1 MTDRFRTP
9 RLAALHDLEQS
20 FREHCSGR
28 PVQGAPR
35 RWLRRLS
42 VIVRHRVVRR
52 TLMAVTGLL
61 LLAALGAGGLWW
73 RLSAGPLSLDFATPI
88 LASAIE
94 HTIGSRHRVE
104 IGGTQ
109 IERDNQGRAAVRIRD
124 MLIRDADGAVIASA
138 PKAEVAVSVVAL
150 LTGELRAKR
159 VSLVGA
165 ELAMRIEDDGQVTIS
180 TGADRRPIAITPT
193 IVRPAQGAA
202 VPVPA
207 PDNSPASMPPMRLP
221 TGGENFSALMRWI
234 DGTARLDS
242 DSEILG
248 EVGLKD
254 GSLTV
259 DDQRNGKTWTFEHI
273 SFSLNRL
280 PRGGVVL
287 SLGSENEDRPWKM
300 TAAVVPLGNERR
312 LLQVEARKVSARDLL
327 LAMRL
332 DEGQFQ
338 ADVPISGAVR
348 AEIGPDFR
356 PVTIEGR
363 LFAETGMIGNP
374 NNPDGSF
381 RLDSAEVSL
390 DWDQTR
396 RTLIAPFKVA
406 AGNNRVTMMSQ
417 FDAPVE
423 AGGPWRFTA
432 TGGSIVL
439 GAREPGE
446 SALVLNR
453 ILMRGTFDY
462 ASGRI
467 ALSQGEIAGGGV
479 NLAMSGTLD
488 ISSGEPV
495 ISGGLAGTPMKGALA
510 KRIWPV
516 FVASKVRNWV
526 LANIHEGEIARMEL
540 AANAPIDTLKED
552 GPPIPSDGLS
562 VEIDV
567 AKAVLRPVDGLPP
580 IRDAD
585 LTTRIKGRHVV
596 ISVGRGTVE
605 LESGRKLTITN
616 GTFEVPDTHP
626 KAPPA
631 RAQFRIEGPVAA
643 AAELVALDR
652 LREASNAPL
661 DPATSRGSVVG
672 QISVGLPIT
681 RDPPKGSINYNIGID
696 VTNFVAERMML
707 NQKVEAQLL
716 KVSANAQG
724 FQIKGD
730 VRLNGTPAVL
740 DYRKLRDQP
749 DTEVRLQMTLDDAAR
764 SRFGFDVGPA
774 LAGPVPVRLAGRVVN
789 DRDSRFNV
797 EADLTPAAIDNLLPG
812 WVKPPGKPNRVAFMV
827 VHKDKT
833 TSFEN
838 VVIDGSGANVK
849 GQAELDANGDL
860 VAANFPVFAL
870 SDGDKASL
878 RAERGSDGAL
888 RLSMR
893 GDVYDGRS
901 FIKSVFGQSG
911 DHKPKK
917 QFGDL
922 DIDVKLGAVAG
933 HNGEALRG
941 VDFKMSRRA
950 GQIRTLSFASKIGRD
965 TQLTGELRGAARGRQ
980 VLYFETDDAGALF
993 RFTDN
998 YARMNG
1004 GQMWVAIDP
1013 PTADQAPQEG
1023 LLNIRDFA
1031 IKGEPNLDRVAGAAN
1046 AGGKG
1051 VAFTRLR
1058 VEFTRTPGK
1067 LAIREGI
1074 VRGPAIGATMDG
1086 LIDFAR
1092 NDVRL
1097 RGTFVPL
1104 YGLNNAFGQIPIVGL
1119 FLGGSNEG
1127 LLGITY
1133 EVSGAPNAP
1142 VLRVNPISAIAPGLL
1157 RKFFEFPN
1165 VNTGTQPPDP
1175 NLTSRAEPA
1184 R

>member
-9 RLAALHDLEQS
+9 RLAALHDLERS
-20 FREHCSGR
+20 FRDHCSGKAAQE
-28 PVQGAPR
+28 VPR
-35 RWLRRLS
+35 RRSRRLAAALRHRTLRRAL
-42 VIVRHRVVRR
+42 
-52 TLMAVTGLL
+52 LAVAGLFL
-61 LLAALGAGGLWW
+61 IAALGAGGLWL

-138 PKAEVAVSVVAL
+138 PKAEVAVSMVAL
-150 LTGELRAKR
+150 MTGDLRAKR

-165 ELAMRIEDDGQVTIS
+165 ELAIRIEDDGQVTIS

-202 VPVPA
+202 AA
-207 PDNSPASMPPMRLP
+207 PSAGAQASAPPLRLP

-234 DGTARLDS
+234 DATARPDS

-287 SLGSENEDRPWKM
+287 SLGSENEERPWKM

-312 LLQVEARKVSARDLL
+312 LLQVEARKVSTRDLL

-356 PVTIEGR
+356 PVTVEGR
-363 LFAETGMIGNP
+363 LVAEAGMVGNP

-381 RLDSAEVSL
+381 RIDSAEVSL
-390 DWDQTR
+390 DWDQAR
-396 RTLIAPFKVA
+396 RTLIAPFKIA
-406 AGNNRVTMMSQ
+406 AEKNRITMMSQ
-417 FDAPVE
+417 FDAPIE
-423 AGGPWRFTA
+423 PGAPWRITA

-446 SALVLNR
+446 SPLVLNR
-453 ILMRGTFDY
+453 ILMRGAFDY
-462 ASGRI
+462 AGARI
-467 ALSQGEIAGGGV
+467 TLSQGEIAGGGV

-488 ISSGEPV
+488 FSSGEPV
-495 ISGGLAGTPMKGALA
+495 ISGGMAGTPMKGTLA

-516 FVASKVRNWV
+516 FVAAKVRNWV

-540 AANAPIDTLKED
+540 AANAPVETLKED
-552 GPPIPSDGLS
+552 GPPIPNDGLS

-626 KAPPA
+626 KSPPA
-631 RAQFRIEGPVAA
+631 RAQFKIEGPVAA

-661 DPATSRGSVVG
+661 DPATSRGNVVG

-716 KVSANAQG
+716 KISANAQG

-740 DYRKLRDQP
+740 DYRKLRDQS

-764 SRFGFDVGPA
+764 ARFGFDIGPA
-774 LAGPVPVRLAGRVVN
+774 LSGPVPVRLAGRVAN
-789 DRDSRFNV
+789 NRDSRFNV
-797 EADLTPAAIDNLLPG
+797 EADLTQAKIENLLPG
-812 WVKPPGKPNRVAFMV
+812 WIKAPGKANRAAFMV
-827 VHKDKT
+827 IHKDKT
-833 TSFEN
+833 TIFEN
-838 VVIDGSGANVK
+838 VVIDGSGASVK

-860 VAANFPVFAL
+860 VSAHFPVFAL
-870 SDGDKASL
+870 SDGDKTAL
-878 RAERGSDGAL
+878 RAERGNEGVL

-893 GDVYDGRS
+893 GDVYDGRN
-901 FIKSVFGQSG
+901 FVKSVFGQSG
-911 DHKPKK
+911 EQKSKR

-922 DIDVKLGAVAG
+922 DLDIKLGAVAG
-933 HNGEALRG
+933 YNGEALRG
-941 VDFKMSRRA
+941 VDLKLSRRA
-950 GQIRTLSFASKIGRD
+950 GQIRTLSFISKIGRD

-1013 PTADQAPQEG
+1013 PTADQAAQEG
-1023 LLNIRDFA
+1023 LLNIRDFM
-1031 IKGEPNLDRVAGAAN
+1031 IKGEPNLDRVVGAAN

-1051 VAFTRLR
+1051 VVFTRMR

-1067 LAIREGI
+1067 LAVREGI

-1086 LIDFAR
+1086 LIDFAK

-1165 VNTGTQPPDP
+1165 VNTGAPQADP
-1175 NLTSRAEPA
+1175 SVTSSADPSR
-1184 R
+1184 

>member
-9 RLAALHDLEQS
+9 RLAALHDLERS
-20 FREHCSGR
+20 FRDHCSGKAA
-28 PVQGAPR
+28 QEAPR
-35 RWLRRLS
+35 RRPRRLAAALRYRTLRRALLT
-42 VIVRHRVVRR
+42 V
-52 TLMAVTGLL
+52 AGLFL
-61 LLAALGAGGLWW
+61 IAALGAGGLWL

-138 PKAEVAVSVVAL
+138 PKAEVAVSMVAL
-150 LTGELRAKR
+150 MTGELRAKR

-165 ELAMRIEDDGQVTIS
+165 ELAIRIEDDGQVTIS

-202 VPVPA
+202 AA
-207 PDNSPASMPPMRLP
+207 PSVGAQASAPPLRLP

-234 DGTARLDS
+234 DATARPDS

-287 SLGSENEDRPWKM
+287 SLGSENEERPWKM

-312 LLQVEARKVSARDLL
+312 LLQVEARKVSTRDLL

-338 ADVPISGAVR
+338 ADIPISGAVR
-348 AEIGPDFR
+348 AEIGADFR
-356 PVTIEGR
+356 PVTVEGR
-363 LFAETGMIGNP
+363 LVAEAGMVGNP

-381 RLDSAEVSL
+381 RIDSAEVSL
-390 DWDQTR
+390 DWDQAR
-396 RTLIAPFKVA
+396 RTLIAPFKIA
-406 AGNNRVTMMSQ
+406 AEKNRITMMSQ
-417 FDAPVE
+417 FDAPIE
-423 AGGPWRFTA
+423 PGAPWRITA

-446 SALVLNR
+446 TPLVLNR
-453 ILMRGTFDY
+453 ILMRGAFDY
-462 ASGRI
+462 AGARI
-467 ALSQGEIAGGGV
+467 TLSQGEIAGGGV

-488 ISSGEPV
+488 FSSGEPV
-495 ISGGLAGTPMKGALA
+495 ISGGMAGTPMKGTLA

-516 FVASKVRNWV
+516 FVAAKVRNWV

-540 AANAPIDTLKED
+540 AANAPVETLKED
-552 GPPIPSDGLS
+552 GPPIPNDGLS

-626 KAPPA
+626 KSPPA
-631 RAQFRIEGPVAA
+631 RAQFKIEGPVAA

-661 DPATSRGSVVG
+661 DPATSRGNVVG

-716 KVSANAQG
+716 KISANAQG

-740 DYRKLRDQP
+740 DYRKLREQP

-764 SRFGFDVGPA
+764 ARFGFDAGPA
-774 LAGPVPVRLAGRVVN
+774 LSGPVPVRLAGRIAN
-789 DRDSRFNV
+789 NRDSRFNV
-797 EADLTPAAIDNLLPG
+797 EADLTQAKIENLLPG
-812 WVKPPGKPNRVAFMV
+812 WIKAPGKANRAAFMV
-827 VHKDKT
+827 IHKDKT
-833 TSFEN
+833 TIFEN
-838 VVIDGSGANVK
+838 VVIDGSGASVK

-860 VAANFPVFAL
+860 VSAHFPVFAL
-870 SDGDKASL
+870 SDGDKTAL
-878 RAERGSDGAL
+878 RAERGNEGVL

-893 GDVYDGRS
+893 GDVYDGRN
-901 FIKSVFGQSG
+901 FVKSVFGQSG
-911 DHKPKK
+911 EQKSKR

-922 DIDVKLGAVAG
+922 DLDIKLGAVAG
-933 HNGEALRG
+933 YNGEALRG
-941 VDFKMSRRA
+941 VDLKLSRRA
-950 GQIRTLSFASKIGRD
+950 GQIRTLSFISKIGRD

-1013 PTADQAPQEG
+1013 PTADQAAQEG
-1023 LLNIRDFA
+1023 LLNIRDFM
-1031 IKGEPNLDRVAGAAN
+1031 IKGEPNLDRVVGAAN

-1051 VAFTRLR
+1051 VVFTRMR

-1067 LAIREGI
+1067 LAVREGI

-1086 LIDFAR
+1086 LIDFAK

-1165 VNTGTQPPDP
+1165 VNTGAPQADP
-1175 NLTSRAEPA
+1175 SVTSSADPSR
-1184 R
+1184 

>member
-9 RLAALHDLEQS
+9 RLAALHDLERS
-20 FREHCSGR
+20 FRDHCSGKAA
-28 PVQGAPR
+28 QEAPR
-35 RWLRRLS
+35 RRSRRLAAALRHRTLRRAL
-42 VIVRHRVVRR
+42 
-52 TLMAVTGLL
+52 LAVAGLFL
-61 LLAALGAGGLWW
+61 IAALGAGGLWL

-138 PKAEVAVSVVAL
+138 PKAEVAVSMVAL
-150 LTGELRAKR
+150 MTGDLRAKR

-165 ELAMRIEDDGQVTIS
+165 ELAIRIENDGQVTIS

-202 VPVPA
+202 AA
-207 PDNSPASMPPMRLP
+207 PSVGAQASAPPLRLP

-234 DGTARLDS
+234 DATARPDS

-287 SLGSENEDRPWKM
+287 SLGSENEERPWKM

-312 LLQVEARKVSARDLL
+312 LLQVEARKVATRDLL

-356 PVTIEGR
+356 PVTVEGR
-363 LFAETGMIGNP
+363 LVAEAGMVGNP

-381 RLDSAEVSL
+381 RIDSAEVSL
-390 DWDQTR
+390 DWDQAR
-396 RTLIAPFKVA
+396 RTLIAPFKIA
-406 AGNNRVTMMSQ
+406 AEKNRITMMSQ
-417 FDAPVE
+417 FDAPIE
-423 AGGPWRFTA
+423 PGAPWRITA

-446 SALVLNR
+446 TPLVLNR
-453 ILMRGTFDY
+453 ILMRGAFDY
-462 ASGRI
+462 AGARI
-467 ALSQGEIAGGGV
+467 TLSQGEIAGGGV

-488 ISSGEPV
+488 FSSGEPV
-495 ISGGLAGTPMKGALA
+495 ISGGMAGTPMKGALA

-516 FVASKVRNWV
+516 FVAAKVRNWV

-540 AANAPIDTLKED
+540 AANAPVETLKED
-552 GPPIPSDGLS
+552 GPPIPNDGLS

-626 KAPPA
+626 KSPPA
-631 RAQFRIEGPVAA
+631 RAQFKIEGPVAA

-661 DPATSRGSVVG
+661 DPATSRGNVVG

-716 KVSANAQG
+716 KISANAQG

-764 SRFGFDVGPA
+764 ARFGFDAGPA
-774 LAGPVPVRLAGRVVN
+774 LSGPVPVRLAGRIAN
-789 DRDSRFNV
+789 NRDSRFNV
-797 EADLTPAAIDNLLPG
+797 EADLTQAKIENLLPG
-812 WVKPPGKPNRVAFMV
+812 WIKAPGKANRAAFMV
-827 VHKDKT
+827 IHKDKAT
-833 TSFEN
+833 IFEN
-838 VVIDGSGANVK
+838 VVIDGSGASVK

-860 VAANFPVFAL
+860 VSAHFPVFAL
-870 SDGDKASL
+870 SDGDKTAL
-878 RAERGSDGAL
+878 RAERGNEGVL

-893 GDVYDGRS
+893 GDVYDGRN
-901 FIKSVFGQSG
+901 FVKSVFGQSG
-911 DHKPKK
+911 EQKSKR

-922 DIDVKLGAVAG
+922 DLDIKLGAVAG
-933 HNGEALRG
+933 YNGEALRG
-941 VDFKMSRRA
+941 VDLKLSRRA
-950 GQIRTLSFASKIGRD
+950 GQIRMLSFTSKIGRD

-1013 PTADQAPQEG
+1013 PTADQAAQEG
-1023 LLNIRDFA
+1023 LLNIRDFM
-1031 IKGEPNLDRVAGAAN
+1031 IKGEPNLDRVVGAAN

-1051 VAFTRLR
+1051 VVFTRMR

-1067 LAIREGI
+1067 LAVREGI

-1086 LIDFAR
+1086 LIDFAK

-1165 VNTGTQPPDP
+1165 VNTGAPQVDP
-1175 NLTSRAEPA
+1175 SVTSSADPSR
-1184 R
+1184 